1 MSATIRIATVRDP
14 REVLAIYAPI
24 VRETAITYETEV
36 PSESEI
42 AGRIAS
48 TLEAH
53 PWLACEID
61 GRFAG
66 YAYAGRFRA
75 RTAYQWTAETT
86 VYVADW
92 ARKRG
97 VARGLYTSLLECCRV
112 LGYRTAVGVIG
123 LPNEP
128 SVRFHLAMGF
138 VEVGV
143 FHRCGYKFNRWQDAG
158 WYERAIGAYE
168 QTPSLPPVLRSPAAC
183 GGLAEWSSAL
193 QSGLAGI
200 RA

>member
-1 MSATIRIATVRDP
+1 MAATIRMATASDA

-24 VRETAITYETEV
+24 VCDTAISYETEV
-36 PSESEI
+36 PSEADI
-42 AGRIAS
+42 AGRIMS
-48 TLEAH
+48 TLEAY
-53 PWLACEID
+53 PWLCCEID

-66 YAYAGRFRA
+66 YAYASRFRT

-112 LGYRTAVGVIG
+112 IGHRTAVGVIG

-143 FHRCGYKFNRWQDAG
+143 FHRCGYKFNQWQDAG
-158 WYERAIGAYE
+158 WYERAIDAYE
-168 QTPSLPPVLRSPAAC
+168 MMPCVAPELRMPAAC
-183 GGLAEWSSAL
+183 ATTAEWHAAL
-193 QSGLAGI
+193 RSGLPSI

>member
-1 MSATIRIATVRDP
+1 MAATIRIASTSDA

-42 AGRIAS
+42 AGRIAA
-48 TLEAH
+48 TLEAY
-53 PWLACEID
+53 PWLCCEID
-61 GRFAG
+61 GRIAG
-66 YAYAGRFRA
+66 YAYASRFRT

-97 VARGLYTSLLECCRV
+97 VARGLYVSLLECCRV

-128 SVRFHLAMGF
+128 SVKFHRAMGF

-143 FHRCGYKFNRWQDAG
+143 FHRCGYKFSQWQDAG
-158 WYERAIGAYE
+158 WYERAIGEYE
-168 QTPSLPPVLRSPAAC
+168 RMPSVAPELNTPAAC
-183 GGLAEWSSAL
+183 AGMCQWKDAL
-193 QSGLAGI
+193 RSGLSCI

>member
-1 MSATIRIATVRDP
+1 MGATIRLATTGDA

-42 AGRIAS
+42 AGRIEA
-48 TLEAH
+48 TLQAY
-53 PWLACEID
+53 PWLCCEID

-66 YAYAGRFRA
+66 YAYASRFRT

-97 VARGLYTSLLECCRV
+97 VARGLYASLLECCRV
-112 LGYRTAVGVIG
+112 MGYRTAVGVIG

-143 FHRCGYKFNRWQDAG
+143 FHRCGYKFNQWQDAG
-158 WYERAIGAYE
+158 WYERAIGEYE
-168 QTPSLPPVLRSPAAC
+168 MEPSVAPELKKPAASV
-183 GGLAEWSSAL
+183 GTIEWQDALRAGLSC
-193 QSGLAGI
+193 I

>member
-1 MSATIRIATVRDP
+1 MATASDA

-24 VRETAITYETEV
+24 VRDTAISYETEV
-36 PSESEI
+36 PSEAEI
-42 AGRIAS
+42 AGRITS
-48 TLEAH
+48 TLEAY

-66 YAYAGRFRA
+66 YAYASRFRA
-75 RTAYQWTAETT
+75 RAAYQWTAETT

-92 ARKRG
+92 ARQRG
-97 VARGLYTSLLECCRV
+97 VAQGLYTSLLECCRV
-112 LGYRTAVGVIG
+112 IGHRTAVGVIG

-143 FHRCGYKFNRWQDAG
+143 FHRCGYKFNQWQDAG
-158 WYERAIGAYE
+158 WYERAIGTHE
-168 QTPSLPPVLRSPAAC
+168 QSPTLPATLKTPAAC
-183 GGLAEWSSAL
+183 AGLTEWHGAL
-193 QSGLAGI
+193 RSGLTLI
-200 RA
+200 RG